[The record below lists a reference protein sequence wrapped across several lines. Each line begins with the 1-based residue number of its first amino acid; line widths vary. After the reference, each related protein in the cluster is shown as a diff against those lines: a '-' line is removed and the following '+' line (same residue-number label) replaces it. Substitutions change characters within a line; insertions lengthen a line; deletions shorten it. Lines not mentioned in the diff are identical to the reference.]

1 MEYGLPKSVNIGGTD
16 FEIRYDYR
24 VILEIIEAINDP
36 ELTDEDRAIDV
47 LQMFYVDW
55 DEIEDYQAAL
65 QELMVFMNGGKEDTE
80 QKKGPKLVDWEQDFQ
95 YIVAPINRVAGQDI
109 RGIPYDIETNTG
121 GYHWYS
127 VLSAYMEI
135 GDCLFAQI
143 VNIRSKK
150 ASGKKLDKSEKDFY
164 KKNRTAVEIKTKY
177 TQAEKDFFA
186 RMFGAEEIN

>member
-1 MEYGLPKSVNIGGTD
+1 MEYGLPKSVSINGED

-36 ELTDEDRAIDV
+36 ELSDEDRAIDV

-55 DEIEDYQAAL
+55 DRIEDYQAAL
-65 QELMVFMNGGKEDTE
+65 QEFMVFLNGGKPETE
-80 QKKGPKLVDWEQDFQ
+80 QKKSPKLVDWEQDFQ

-127 VLSAYMEI
+127 FLSAYMEI

-143 VNIRSKK
+143 VNIRDKK
-150 ASGKKLDKSEKDFY
+150 AKGKKLDKTEKEFY
-164 KKNRTAVEIKTKY
+164 KKNRAAIEIKTKY

-186 RMFGAEEIN
+186 RMFGQE